1 MPAEPFVV
9 FVCLLVL
16 RPANVGDPPNAYSFA
31 MVYNRYGW
39 SGSPSWR

>member
-1 MPAEPFVV
+1 MATAAAGARG
-9 FVCLLVL
+9 LLVL